1 MTHFK
6 EFYSKKMKKNFIR
19 FKEFISINNRK
30 KIQIYY
36 DDKQQYQ
43 RKKKYKKQNAKNSTK
58 SNYNFHSNSVISVNH
73 QDEKKKI

>member
-6 EFYSKKMKKNFIR
+6 EFYSKKMKKKLYQIQG
-19 FKEFISINNRK
+19 IHIDQQQK
-30 KIQIYY
+30 KIQIYD

-73 QDEKKKI
+73 HDEKKKI